1 MATSVLRIVTL
12 FLAGVVIGVTLG
24 AMFCSNLPVWLGLMV
39 LTGIGFL
46 AYEGCTL
53 AH

>member
-1 MATSVLRIVTL
+1 MSTSVLRISTL
-12 FLAGVVIGVTLG
+12 LLAGVAIGVTLG
-24 AMFCSNLPVWLGLMV
+24 AMFCSNLPIWLGLMV
-39 LTGIGFL
+39 LAGIGFV